1 MPKAESPLS
10 FSRLTDFGGTLSGGS
25 VGIAQ
30 SPAKLLPELLRL
42 GYSCQGLG
50 GLGDLEPLG
59 P

>member
-10 FSRLTDFGGTLSGGS
+10 FSRPIDFEGTHSGGS
-25 VGIAQ
+25 VVIAQ